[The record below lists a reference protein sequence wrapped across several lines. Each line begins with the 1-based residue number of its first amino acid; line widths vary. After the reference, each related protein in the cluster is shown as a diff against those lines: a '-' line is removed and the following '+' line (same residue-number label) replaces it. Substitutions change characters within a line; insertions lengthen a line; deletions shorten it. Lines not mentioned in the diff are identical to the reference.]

1 MRRYDGPMQIAD
13 PIASSWQALLD
24 LGFERRGDGTVLARR
39 AHHGPLRI
47 QKPLYPEGADVCH
60 ALVLHP
66 PSGIVGGDHLDIRA
80 SADAGAHA
88 LLTTPGAGKW
98 YRSAGAHAVQELSV
112 NVAANAV
119 VEWLPQ
125 ESILF
130 SGALA
135 EIRNRINV
143 AAGGLYLGLDTLCFG
158 RRASGERFD
167 NGALR
172 LATDIH
178 LDGRLL
184 WRERGDIAGASP
196 LLTSPVGMAGHAV
209 CSTLLVA
216 GREIAP
222 DLLAAARAAVEV
234 HGVQQGITVLPH
246 LLVARWLGDSTEA
259 ARAWFLNLWR
269 VLRPALIARE
279 AVTPRIWN
287 T

>member
-1 MRRYDGPMQIAD
+1 MQIAD

-24 LGFERRGDGTVLARR
+24 LGFERRGDGTALARR

-167 NGALR
+167 SGALR

-196 LLTSPVGMAGHAV
+196 LLTSPMGMAGHAV

-222 DLLAAARAAVEV
+222 DLLAAARAAVEA
-234 HGVQQGITVLPH
+234 HGVQQGITVLPQ

-259 ARAWFLNLWR
+259 ARAWFLDLWR